1 MAAHGGQNSGAWY
14 NSERRPDS
22 DSTAGTRRQVVQT
35 MSRAKEKK
43 ETIDEELEDDEARLR
58 IKGEEDAFPC
68 LQHEEK

>member
-1 MAAHGGQNSGAWY
+1 MHGEQNSGTWY

-22 DSTAGTRRQVVQT
+22 DSTASTRRQAGQT

>member
-1 MAAHGGQNSGAWY
+1 
-14 NSERRPDS
+14 
-22 DSTAGTRRQVVQT
+22 

-68 LQHEEK
+68 LQQEEK